1 MKRNLD
7 CLIVRQP
14 YASLIAYGPKRW
26 EFRTYYCRK
35 RGVICIGSSKG
46 RPLKTGSPQLNALS
60 DSFPRGFALA
70 TAILIDSFPAT
81 GKELKATLNGEETV
95 KIHGHIIKTASGPIG
110 EPLKDIKNAIRD
122 KTWNMFVWVL
132 DNVTPLKNMV
142 PLPDNVHG
150 STWTKV
156 ELAENEPLS
165 KSLLSYL

>member
-1 MKRNLD
+1 
-7 CLIVRQP
+7 
-14 YASLIAYGPKRW
+14 
-26 EFRTYYCRK
+26 
-35 RGVICIGSSKG
+35 
-46 RPLKTGSPQLNALS
+46 LNALS